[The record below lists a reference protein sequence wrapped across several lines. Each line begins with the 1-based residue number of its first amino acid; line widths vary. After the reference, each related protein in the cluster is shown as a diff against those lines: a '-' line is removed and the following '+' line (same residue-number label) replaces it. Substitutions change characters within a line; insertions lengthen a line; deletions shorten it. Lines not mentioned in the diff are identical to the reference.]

1 MKKKVLAL
9 LMVALLMMAVLTSCV
24 KAEVDIRINIVGQI
38 SARML
43 LVFENNEN
51 GEPSLKAE
59 DVLKGLRPTIIDELK
74 EKGFTVTEYNQDG
87 YSGLLIENKNVDV
100 NKLNFDD
107 TSSDPG
113 SSTSSDINNY
123 FTVKMEGDRIV
134 LDVSLAFLSNYASL
148 LDSAKTQIEEKG
160 GYARASITTP
170 FKPANHNA
178 DEVTNNGKTLTW
190 NAFML
195 GSKES
200 IHVEYSI
207 VPLVFI
213 GVGVLAGVAAVV
225 VGTVFIVK
233 AVKKKKVNTASA
245 Q

>member
-43 LVFENNEN
+43 LVFENKEN
-51 GEPSLKAE
+51 GEPSVKAE

-87 YSGLLIENKNVDV
+87 YSGLLIENNNV
-100 NKLNFDD
+100 
-107 TSSDPG
+107 
-113 SSTSSDINNY
+113 DINNLQ
-123 FTVKMEGDRIV
+123 FDDDSSQTEKIEVTFKMEGDRLV
-134 LDVSLAFLSNYASL
+134 LDIPLSFLSNYASL

-207 VPLVFI
+207 VPLILI

-233 AVKKKKVNTASA
+233 AVKKKKVATAGA
-245 Q
+245 